1 MDLCPA
7 VNSYDFGRTHRY
19 SHPFCLSFLLSE
31 RKFPAIDVCPSFFCS
46 LSLSLPPFLLLEG
59 SCTRKRAC
67 NRRWINSIC
76 LVNRLAY
83 RGKRCSRFNLYGSY
97 EGVNYPRHR
106 GARLPPI
113 DPIPPTFF
121 PITTFFPI
129 SRRVS
134 PPQAGKRVADLGNK
148 PTCEAKG
155 RKKLPSK
162 GQLFNT
168 GCKSNL
174 SSPLFRASFPRLLS
188 FSSEERRRLT
198 QITGEER
205 EVNQGKT

>member
-1 MDLCPA
+1 MRG
-7 VNSYDFGRTHRY
+7 GRIGGFM
-19 SHPFCLSFLLSE
+19 PG
-31 RKFPAIDVCPSFFCS
+31 RKFVRLRADPPIFAPFLPLLPPFGTKISSDRCVPLLFL

-113 DPIPPTFF
+113 DAIPPTFF
-121 PITTFFPI
+121 PITIFPH
-129 SRRVS
+129 
-134 PPQAGKRVADLGNK
+134 
-148 PTCEAKG
+148 
-155 RKKLPSK
+155 
-162 GQLFNT
+162 
-168 GCKSNL
+168 
-174 SSPLFRASFPRLLS
+174 
-188 FSSEERRRLT
+188 
-198 QITGEER
+198 
-205 EVNQGKT
+205 